1 MAESFNVLLEK
12 AIQAGES
19 RKYSEAIGFLKKI
32 IIESDSFPQAYLYL
46 GRSYHALGE
55 YGAAIRAFKQFIVNC
70 PDKSAGYFFL
80 GRTYLN
86 LGIFEFSLPWLKK
99 ALSIDPENA
108 HIRSYLGLTYLKLKN
123 PDAAVH
129 HLEKAVG
136 YAPKNR
142 FMYTA
147 YINALTVS
155 AIRTFYRG
163 NLDLSGQMFRF
174 ILDNGNSNQF
184 IHIYLAEIEFESGH
198 LEESLGQYE
207 KALSYNPDDPF
218 LLFRHARVLY
228 LLGNTKTAMQKIAKL
243 KDALPGI
250 GVQEEDLPWRKEKFD
265 VILAIQSFQ
274 KGKFRDAVFYG
285 KKILRKNNQN
295 TDMHLL
301 MGEAFRNLGDFEKAR
316 NHFTRVIDADKKN
329 IQARYG
335 LSMILWQQNNFAEM
349 MKELNRIISFDPED
363 GIAGYYIAL
372 CMHKLEYPAKETVE
386 IIQSELHRNGP
397 DIHLFNALGYEY
409 IRCDLSDLS
418 AKWFEKSLK
427 LKPDNIEALKGLV
440 DVAILNNDHPRLRKA
455 YESYFDVEPGDTDLR
470 RDYIQF
476 LMNEHDYNRAAAQIL
491 SAIPFEKNDKIF
503 TRLLAICYRK
513 KEDYREASLVYR
525 QLLRRD
531 SENVE
536 YLRGL
541 SYCYNKLGNAKN
553 AVFFLERSQK
563 ATASSPDL
571 LLVYGVLLHKNGDF
585 EKALSIFRKVLDI
598 SKNDWRAFKNIGM
611 VYKERGMKEISE
623 KFLKRAEEYK
633 NNSISRL

>member
-1 MAESFNVLLEK
+1 MAESYDVLLEK

-19 RKYSEAIGFLKKI
+19 REYPEAIGILKKI
-32 IIESDSFPQAYLYL
+32 IIETDNLPQAYLYL
-46 GRSYHALGE
+46 GRSYHAMGE

-70 PDKSAGYFFL
+70 PDESAGYFFL

-86 LGIFEFSLPWLKK
+86 LGIFGFSLPWLKK
-99 ALSIDPENA
+99 ALSLEPGNA

-129 HLEKAVG
+129 HLEKAVE
-136 YAPKNR
+136 YVPRNR

-163 NLDLSGQMFRF
+163 DIDLARQMFRF
-174 ILDNGNSNQF
+174 ILDNGNGNQF
-184 IHIYLAEIEFESGH
+184 IHVYLAEIEFETGN
-198 LEESLGQYE
+198 LEESLEQYE
-207 KALSYNPDDPF
+207 KALSFSPEDPF

-228 LLGNTKTAMQKIAKL
+228 LLGNTASAMQRIAKL
-243 KDALPGI
+243 RDALPGI
-250 GVQEEDLPWRKEKFD
+250 GVQEDDLPWRKEKFD
-265 VILAIQSFQ
+265 VILAIQYFQ
-274 KGKFRDAVFYG
+274 KGKFRDAIFYG
-285 KKILRKNNQN
+285 KKILRKNSKNA
-295 TDMHLL
+295 DMHLL
-301 MGEAFRNLGDFEKAR
+301 MGEAYRNLGDFVKAG
-316 NHFTRVIDADKKN
+316 NHFNRVLDGDKRN

-335 LSMILWQQNNFAEM
+335 LSMILWQQNNFEEM
-349 MKELNRIISFDPED
+349 MKELNRILSIDPDD

-372 CMHKLEYPAKETVE
+372 CMHKLEYPAKETLLK
-386 IIQSELHRNGP
+386 IQAELHRNGP

-409 IRCDLSDLS
+409 IRSELSDLS

-440 DVAILNNDHPRLRKA
+440 DVAILLEDSARLRV
-455 YESYFDVEPGDTDLR
+455 SYDKYLLVEPGDAELR

-476 LMNEHDYNRAAAQIL
+476 LMNQNDYGGATEQIL
-491 SAIPFEKNDKIF
+491 RAIPFEKNDRVF

-525 QLLRRD
+525 QLLRREP
-531 SENVE
+531 ENVE

-553 AVFFLERSQK
+553 AVFFLERSK
-563 ATASSPDL
+563 NAIDKSPDL

-598 SKNDWRAFKNIGM
+598 SKDDWRAFKNIGM
-611 VYKERGMKEISE
+611 VYKERGMKEIAE

-633 NNSISRL
+633 NKSFSRL